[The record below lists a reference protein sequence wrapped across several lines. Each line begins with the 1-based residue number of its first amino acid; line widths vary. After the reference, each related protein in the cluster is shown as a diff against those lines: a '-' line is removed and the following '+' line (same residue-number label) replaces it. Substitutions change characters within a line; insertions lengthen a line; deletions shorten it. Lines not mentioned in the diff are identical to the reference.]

1 MKIYETLLIVKYTDK
16 ISLNYKILRTEIR
29 NPEILLSLKVSKRF
43 LFVSY
48 IPLAIINND
57 RQPASKSESG

>member
-29 NPEILLSLKVSKRF
+29 NPEILLKVE
-43 LFVSY
+43 
-48 IPLAIINND
+48 IWAIF
-57 RQPASKSESG
+57 ESF